1 MRSREFDERDR
12 AVLDALLKQYEFIR
26 TEIIQSIYLKH
37 AAIIGLYS
45 FLGAIIVIL
54 TGGVTKENSSS
65 VLGSMLEFRF
75 FDSADLNLD
84 KTIFFLFIL
93 IFVQIIVCGFGSL
106 YLKEQ
111 ARNRR
116 ACSFQKAIEH
126 LINEKIG
133 EIGVYWENYIT
144 SELIAK
150 EKEGIDYFK
159 FNIPVNPEYYKN
171 RFLGVGLPV
180 FLPNILITSLIGFIL
195 YVFCR
200 ENLFFLIL
208 PIIFIAFAVKTFLSI
223 RSSNF
228 LPGILITSLIGI
240 ALWVFFRKSI
250 IFASALFAV
259 SLVITYFWAWMI
271 LNRSRFS
278 LKEEKMPSGR
288 DVFRWLKQEQSK
300 ILLKGVSSTFTL
312 KGGEVEMEVHVVT
325 DGISEKIW
333 DIEIFPEDQDPRWES
348 VKGIEAS
355 ECWNIKNKDNRVRF
369 YTDVKPLKECESA
382 KFEFTF
388 QFKRNIAHNTIY
400 FIKVHLTDKNQK
412 NIGEMISWPGI
423 ASTFTPK
430 DNIIEMEVHVMGDEL
445 DRKIYDIEIKPKDQR
460 PHWEKVECIEDED
473 AKLPEGWGCKKINNK
488 TDKGVR
494 FFTKTKPLKKCKP
507 ARFKFKARI
516 QETSRYIKLNLT
528 DKDGKA
534 LREVIALKN

>member
-1 MRSREFDERDR
+1 MRSRNFDKRDR

-54 TGGVTKENSSS
+54 TGEVSEENSSS
-65 VLGSMLEFRF
+65 ILGPILEFRF
-75 FDSADLNLD
+75 SNLANLDFD

-116 ACSFQKAIEH
+116 ACSFQKAIEY

-180 FLPNILITSLIGFIL
+180 FLPNILITSLVGFIL
-195 YVFCR
+195 YALCR
-200 ENLFFLIL
+200 EYLFFFIL
-208 PIIFIAFAVKTFLSI
+208 SIIFIAFAVKTFLSMK
-223 RSSNF
+223 SSDF
-228 LPGILITSLIGI
+228 LPSILITSFIGI
-240 ALWVFFRKSI
+240 ILWVFSRKSI
-250 IFASALFAV
+250 IFISALFAV

-278 LKEEKMPSGR
+278 LKEEKMPSGK
-288 DVFRWLKQEQSK
+288 DVFKWLKEEQSK
-300 ILLKGVSSTFTL
+300 IFLKGVSSTFTL
-312 KGGEVEMEVHVVT
+312 EGKKVEMEIHVIT
-325 DGISEKIW
+325 GELSRKIYI
-333 DIEIFPEDQDPRWES
+333 IEIFPDDQ
-348 VKGIEAS
+348 
-355 ECWNIKNKDNRVRF
+355 
-369 YTDVKPLKECESA
+369 
-382 KFEFTF
+382 EFP
-388 QFKRNIAHNTIY
+388 
-400 FIKVHLTDKNQK
+400 
-412 NIGEMISWPGI
+412 W
-423 ASTFTPK
+423 
-430 DNIIEMEVHVMGDEL
+430 
-445 DRKIYDIEIKPKDQR
+445 KI
-460 PHWEKVECIEDED
+460 
-473 AKLPEGWGCKKINNK
+473 
-488 TDKGVR
+488 DKGVLVLRLPKDWDSKKKGNGVR
-494 FFTKTKPLKKCKP
+494 FSTEYKPLKKCEP
-507 ARFKFKARI
+507 AKFEFKVQVVEKNFKNIRLHL
-516 QETSRYIKLNLT
+516 K
-528 DKDGKA
+528 DKYN
-534 LREVIALKN
+534 KNIGEIISIRQNRPK